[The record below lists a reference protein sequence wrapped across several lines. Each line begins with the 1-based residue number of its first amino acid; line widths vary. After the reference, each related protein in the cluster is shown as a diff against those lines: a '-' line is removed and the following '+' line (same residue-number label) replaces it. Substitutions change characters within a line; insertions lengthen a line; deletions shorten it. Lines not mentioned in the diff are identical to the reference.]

1 MMKQLIETI
10 HRLGPEDTTSLC
22 DILEISGKRDL
33 HTRIA
38 EALTSHTG
46 MNRVLSTL
54 DPDEYRVLVHIYMN
68 PKGVT
73 YGELESRLKIPVTR
87 IEEISLSL
95 SRKML
100 CYVLKNRQ
108 RLHNKNDK
116 MHHFPELK
124 DFFSPADLGAA
135 LQQLGGVLEALFKNR
150 EPRDKK
156 TARLTPSEKSAIDT
170 VFSKGG
176 IASIGEILE
185 VVPEKN
191 INELLSSLREKGIVS
206 IIHDMEYPA
215 FTGIILAPEIL
226 HSIIDRRRLNGGDSS
241 VQVHNRYFLLLN
253 ILKIFDIISTFGLFL
268 TKQKI
273 FRKVDKSR
281 IEDTLHEIYD
291 IDGTPLP
298 REHMLQLCLHIMN
311 LLNLVKISGSSVVTT
326 LNPVKNEL
334 QKPQSLLQRILF
346 QLHEGT
352 VENALFDSGLSIPSY
367 HFLTFIIETLTRI
380 GTCSFEYLK
389 TVLSIKT
396 MSEMENAR
404 YIKSVE
410 LKEKFS
416 LSFQE
421 AVRFLVL
428 AGVLSIEKG
437 LISLTDTGR
446 KIAAKILKLVE
457 QDNREQEM
465 EQKCIYINPDFSLM
479 IPKQEIPSED
489 LYHILTHTEIAKDDI
504 ILNTKISKASIL
516 RAFKRGMAQEPF
528 LSSLRRFSRNDIP
541 QNLTFMLQ
549 EWAQQTIRVNIMNA
563 IIIHSNQPSFLE
575 ELSYGKL
582 GHAIIERI
590 SPNYAIIDREHLDEV
605 IKTAQDRDAVI
616 RLFEEPE

>member
-1 MMKQLIETI
+1 MKQLFETI
-10 HRLGPEDTTSLC
+10 HGLGPDDTGSLGG
-22 DILEISGKRDL
+22 ILKLSGGGDMHR
-33 HTRIA
+33 RIA
-38 EALTSHTG
+38 GALASHTG
-46 MNRVLSTL
+46 MNRVLSAL
-54 DPDEYRVLVHIYMN
+54 EPDEYRVLVCVYLN
-68 PKGVT
+68 LRGVT
-73 YGELESRLKIPVTR
+73 YGELESRLKISVPR

-95 SRKML
+95 ARKAL
-100 CYVLKNRQ
+100 CYVMKNRQ

-116 MHHFPELK
+116 MHHFPELRE
-124 DFFSPADLGAA
+124 FFSPADLSAA
-135 LQQLGGVLEALFKNR
+135 LQPFGGVLDSLFKNR
-150 EPRDKK
+150 EPREKK
-156 TARLTPSEKSAIDT
+156 PLRLSAAEKSVIDT
-170 VFSKGG
+170 IFSKGG
-176 IASIGEILE
+176 IATIEEILE
-185 VVPEKN
+185 IIPEKN
-191 INELLSSLREKGIVS
+191 ANELLSSITEKGIANV
-206 IIHDMEYPA
+206 IQDMEYPA
-215 FTGIILAPEIL
+215 FTGVILSPEVL
-226 HSIIDRRRLNGGDSS
+226 HSLIDQIRLHSGAPA
-241 VQVHNRYFLLLN
+241 VHVHNRYFLLLN
-253 ILKIFDIISTFGLFL
+253 MLKTFDIISTNGLFL

-273 FRKVDKSR
+273 FRKVDRAR
-281 IEDTLHEIYD
+281 IEDALHDISD
-291 IDGTPLP
+291 IDGTPIP
-298 REHMLQLCLHIMN
+298 REQMLQLCLHIMN
-311 LLNLVKISGSSVVTT
+311 LLNLVKISGSSVLTT

-334 QKPQSLLQRILF
+334 QKPQILLQRILF

-352 VENALFDSGLSIPSY
+352 VENTLFDSGLSIPSY

-380 GTCSFEYLK
+380 HICSFEYLK
-389 TVLSIKT
+389 TVLSIRT

-404 YIKSVE
+404 YLKSAE

-416 LSFQE
+416 QSFHE

-428 AGVLSIEKG
+428 AGVLTLEKG
-437 LISLTDTGR
+437 LISLTDTGK
-446 KIAAKILKLVE
+446 KIAAKILKLVD
-457 QDNREQEM
+457 QDSKDQEM

-504 ILNTKISKASIL
+504 ILNTKISKTSIL

-528 LSSLRRFSRNDIP
+528 LASLKRFSRNDIP

-563 IIIHSNQPSFLE
+563 IIMHSNQPSFLE

>member
-1 MMKQLIETI
+1 MKQLIESI
-10 HRLGPEDTTSLC
+10 DRLGPEDTASLC
-22 DILEISGKRDL
+22 GILGISAKRDAHKHISETL
-33 HTRIA
+33 M
-38 EALTSHTG
+38 SHTG
-46 MNRVLSTL
+46 MNRVLATL
-54 DPDEYRVLVHIYMN
+54 DPDEYRVLVNTYLN
-68 PKGVT
+68 PRGIT
-73 YGELESRLKIPVTR
+73 YGELESRLKIPVPR
-87 IEEISLSL
+87 IEEVSLSL
-95 SRKML
+95 SKKML

-116 MHHFPELK
+116 MHYFTELQE
-124 DFFSPADLGAA
+124 FFSPADLGAA
-135 LQQLGGVLEALFKNR
+135 FQQFGGILDSLFKNR
-150 EPRDKK
+150 EPREKK
-156 TARLTPSEKSAIDT
+156 FPRLTASEKSVVDT
-170 VFSKGG
+170 IFSKGG
-176 IASIGEILE
+176 IAEIGEIME
-185 VVPEKN
+185 SVPEKN
-191 INELLSSLREKGIVS
+191 VNEMLSSIREKGAAS

-215 FTGIILAPEIL
+215 FTGVILTPEVL
-226 HSIIDRRRLNGGDSS
+226 HGMIDQRRLQGGDSS
-241 VQVHNRYFLLLN
+241 IQVHNRYFLLLN

-273 FRKVDKSR
+273 FRKVDKTR
-281 IEDTLHEIYD
+281 IEEVLHEIYD
-291 IDGTPLP
+291 LDGAPLP
-298 REHMLQLCLHIMN
+298 REMLLQLCLHIMN

-334 QKPQSLLQRILF
+334 QKPQILLQRILF
-346 QLHEGT
+346 HLHEGT
-352 VENALFDSGLSIPSY
+352 VENTLFDSGLSIPSY

-380 GTCSFEYLK
+380 HTCSFEYLR

-404 YIKSVE
+404 YIKSPE

-416 LSFQE
+416 YSFQE

-428 AGVLSIEKG
+428 AGVLAIEKG

-516 RAFKRGMAQEPF
+516 RAFKRGMGQEPF
-528 LSSLRRFSRNDIP
+528 LTSLKRFSRNDIP

-563 IIIHSNQPSFLE
+563 IIMHSNQPSFLE